1 MANEFLLDIEVSL
14 NKNLYIEKPNIHLE
28 NEDFSDY
35 INKDNPIPDKKR
47 LLSLP
52 IMSSNYLLCL
62 PEIKIKE
69 KEKSEKKNVIENE
82 EIFKINDNLPKL
94 DENKQFK
101 FDIPHEFALPLSL
114 IKSSLNQQP
123 EKIKKEAKENP
134 IDEHIPSG
142 EELKDKNIEDSKEVK
157 PDPQKEIN
165 K

>member
-1 MANEFLLDIEVSL
+1 LANEFLLDIEVSL

-28 NEDFSDY
+28 NEGFSDY
-35 INKDNPIPDKKR
+35 INKENPIPDKKR
-47 LLSLP
+47 LPSLP
-52 IMSSNYLLCL
+52 ILSSNYLLCL
-62 PEIKIKE
+62 PEIIMKE